1 MHMKEKT
8 MAKTA
13 AISMRVDPVVK
24 SDAESIFGSFGLT
37 LADAINVF
45 LHKSIQVGGM
55 PFDLKQPRYNEE
67 TEAAIQEA
75 RDFMQGKVK
84 AKACNSPNDETI
96 KEIEYGQAV
105 LDGKIK
111 AKTYSSAKDL
121 LEAAGA

>member
-1 MHMKEKT
+1 

-24 SDAESIFGSFGLT
+24 SDAESVFGSFGLT

-55 PFDLKQPRYNEE
+55 PFELRQPRYNSE

-75 RDFMQGKVK
+75 RDIMAGR
-84 AKACNSPNDETI
+84 
-96 KEIEYGQAV
+96 KE
-105 LDGKIK
+105 
-111 AKTYSSAKDL
+111 AKTYDSVEDMLQDL
-121 LEAAGA
+121 

>member
-1 MHMKEKT
+1 
-8 MAKTA
+8 MAKTV

-24 SDAESIFGSFGLT
+24 SDAEAIFGSFGLT

-75 RDFMQGKVK
+75 RDIMQGKVK
-84 AKACNSPNDETI
+84 ANACDSPNDETI
-96 KEIEYGQAV
+96 KEIEHGQAV

-111 AKTYSSAKDL
+111 AKTYSSVDEMMADL
-121 LEAAGA
+121 

>member
-1 MHMKEKT
+1 

-24 SDAESIFGSFGLT
+24 SDAESVFGSFGLT

-55 PFDLKQPRYNEE
+55 PFELKQPRYNAE

-75 RDFMQGKVK
+75 RDIMSGSHEVRGSNPL
-84 AKACNSPNDETI
+84 CSTS
-96 KEIEYGQAV
+96 
-105 LDGKIK
+105 KIPV
-111 AKTYSSAKDL
+111 
-121 LEAAGA
+121 